1 MRSSKTNGDQVNIL
15 SDFKADF
22 PNLTY
27 AKVYGWSRWIKAN
40 KTRPTPLHEAIIKR
54 FVFDDPK
61 EDDYE
66 VE

>member
-1 MRSSKTNGDQVNIL
+1 MNIL